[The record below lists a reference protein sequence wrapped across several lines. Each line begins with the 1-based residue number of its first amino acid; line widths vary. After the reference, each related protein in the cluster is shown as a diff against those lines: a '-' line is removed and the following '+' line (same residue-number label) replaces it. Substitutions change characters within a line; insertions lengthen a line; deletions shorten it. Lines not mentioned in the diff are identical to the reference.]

1 MYAAKTA
8 GKDRYAVFQPE
19 MHERT
24 VEFFEIQADLK
35 RALARGEL
43 VLHYQPIVDLETG
56 EIHGTE
62 ALVRWQHPTRGL
74 VMPMSFIPI
83 AEETGMIVPLGVWV
97 LGEACR
103 QAVAWR
109 ASVPGASGLTM
120 NVNLST
126 RQLLEPDLVPRV
138 AEVLRE
144 SGLDPAALMLEMTE
158 GSLMQ
163 DLGQTA
169 AKLGA
174 LKDLGIGL
182 ALDDFGTGSSS
193 LGHLRQFPIDVLKID
208 KSFVDGVVHEDS
220 DAAVL
225 VRAIVELARTLRL
238 GSVAEGI
245 ESPEQVTAL
254 RRANC
259 TRGQGYLFGKPVP
272 PDGFER
278 LLRGRRSGD
287 ADSSVDVPS
296 TLA

>member
-1 MYAAKTA
+1 
-8 GKDRYAVFQPE
+8 
-19 MHERT
+19 
-24 VEFFEIQADLK
+24 
-35 RALARGEL
+35 
-43 VLHYQPIVDLETG
+43 
-56 EIHGTE
+56 
-62 ALVRWQHPTRGL
+62 
-74 VMPMSFIPI
+74 
-83 AEETGMIVPLGVWV
+83 MIVPLGVWV

-144 SGLDPAALMLEMTE
+144 SGLDPAALTLEMTE

-163 DLGQTA
+163 DLELTA

-220 DAAVL
+220 DESVL

-245 ESPEQVTAL
+245 ESPDQVTAL

-259 TRGQGYLFGKPVP
+259 TRGQGYLFGRPMP
-272 PDGFER
+272 PDDIES
-278 LLRGRRSGD
+278 LLRSQRSGD
-287 ADSSVDVPS
+287 ADSSVDAPS
-296 TLA
+296 TFV

>member
-1 MYAAKTA
+1 
-8 GKDRYAVFQPE
+8 
-19 MHERT
+19 
-24 VEFFEIQADLK
+24 
-35 RALARGEL
+35 
-43 VLHYQPIVDLETG
+43 
-56 EIHGTE
+56 
-62 ALVRWQHPTRGL
+62 
-74 VMPMSFIPI
+74 
-83 AEETGMIVPLGVWV
+83 MIVPLGVWV

-109 ASVPGASGLTM
+109 ASVSGASGLTM